1 MKMTA
6 DDKGRYGMKMV
17 DLSHMMN
24 VHTPGWVG
32 YAGNRMYY
40 VQNLQSKMIVAQRIE
55 TAMHAGTHI
64 DGAMHA
70 TDAKG
75 DMGSYALDYL
85 VSAGA
90 VVDVSAHME
99 DWAVITPEMLEA
111 APVEIR
117 DGDILII
124 HTGYHRY
131 YEGRPQQDLVRY
143 FCMHPGGK
151 LELLEW
157 MLAKKI
163 KWFGIDCGSGD
174 HAMNTSIRHMRPD
187 LAQQFE
193 EKIGMSC
200 AEFFGEYEYTHKLSG
215 RRVRSDIFPFHGYA
229 FQEGLIHAENVGGDI
244 ETVLD
249 QRCVIGAF
257 PWRYDGLE
265 ACPCRIICF
274 FDVGETVEA
283 VGDVARAIA

>member
-1 MKMTA
+1 
-6 DDKGRYGMKMV
+6 MV

-24 VHTPGWVG
+24 IHTPGWVG
-32 YAGNRMYY
+32 YAGNQMYY

-75 DMGSYALDYL
+75 DMASYPLDYL
-85 VSAGA
+85 VSAGC

-99 DWAVITPEMLEA
+99 DWAIITSEMMES
-111 APVEIR
+111 APVEIK

-131 YEGRPQQDLVRY
+131 YEGQEQQDLVRY

-151 LELLEW
+151 MELLEW
-157 MLAKKI
+157 MMDRKI

-187 LAQQFE
+187 LAKQFE
-193 EKIGMSC
+193 AQVGMSC
-200 AEFFGEYEYTHKLSG
+200 AEFFGEYEYAHSLSG
-215 RRVRSDIFPFHGYA
+215 RQVRSDIFPFHSYA

-244 ETVLD
+244 EQVLN

-265 ACPCRIICF
+265 ACPCRIICM
-274 FDVGETVEA
+274 FDVGEDVEA
-283 VGDVARAIA
+283 VGNVAKALAK

>member
-1 MKMTA
+1 M
-6 DDKGRYGMKMV
+6 RMV
-17 DLSHMMN
+17 DRSHMMN
-24 VHTPGWVG
+24 IHTPGWVG
-32 YAGNRMYY
+32 YAGNQMYY

-75 DMGSYALDYL
+75 DMGSYPLDYL
-85 VSAGA
+85 VSAGC
-90 VVDVSAHME
+90 VVDVSPHME
-99 DWAVITPEMLEA
+99 DWAIITPEMMES
-111 APVEIR
+111 APVEIK

-131 YEGRPQQDLVRY
+131 YEGQEQQDLVRY

-151 LELLEW
+151 MELLEW
-157 MLAKKI
+157 MMDRKI

-187 LAQQFE
+187 LAKQFE
-193 EKIGMSC
+193 AQVGMSC
-200 AEFFGEYEYTHKLSG
+200 AEFFGEYEYAHSLSG
-215 RRVRSDIFPFHGYA
+215 RQVRSDIFPFHSYA

-244 ETVLD
+244 EQVLN

-265 ACPCRIICF
+265 ACPCRIICM
-274 FDVGETVEA
+274 FDVGEDVEA
-283 VGDVARAIA
+283 VGNVAKALAK

>member
-1 MKMTA
+1 M
-6 DDKGRYGMKMV
+6 RIV

-24 VHTPGWVG
+24 IHTPGWVG
-32 YAGNRMYY
+32 YAGNQMYY
-40 VQNLQSKMIVAQRIE
+40 VQNLQSKAIVAQRIE

-70 TDAKG
+70 TDGKG

-90 VVDVSAHME
+90 VVDVSQHME
-99 DWAVITPEMLEA
+99 DWAVITPDMLES
-111 APVEIR
+111 APVDIK

-131 YEGRPQQDLVRY
+131 YEGQPQQDLVRY

-157 MLAKKI
+157 MLDRKI
-163 KWFGIDCGSGD
+163 KWFGIDVGSGD
-174 HAMNTSIRHMRPD
+174 HSMNTSIRHMRPD
-187 LAQQFE
+187 LAAQFE

-200 AEFFGEYEYTHKLSG
+200 SEFFGEYEYTHKLSG
-215 RRVRSDIFPFHGYA
+215 RQVRSDIFPFHGYA

-244 ETVLD
+244 ETVLN

-265 ACPCRIICF
+265 ACPCRIVCF
-274 FDVGETVEA
+274 FGVGDNVEA
-283 VGDVARAIA
+283 VGDVARALA